1 MVIEDGV
8 VSAEVD
14 NTLQDLHNSS
24 DYTKAEF
31 NNIVLLFTQNI
42 NEKVIIMAGQSWS
55 IVRFSLQLDWSD
67 QSVLTNCKHL

>member
-8 VSAEVD
+8 VSAEAD
-14 NTLQDLHNSS
+14 NTLQDLHNYS
-24 DYTKAEF
+24 DDTKAEF

-67 QSVLTNCKHL
+67 QSVLTKL

>member
-8 VSAEVD
+8 VSAKAD

-24 DYTKAEF
+24 DDKKAEF
-31 NNIVLLFTQNI
+31 NNIVPLFTQNI
-42 NEKVIIMAGQSWS
+42 NKKVIIMAGQSWS

>member
-8 VSAEVD
+8 VSAEAD
-14 NTLQDLHNSS
+14 NTLQDLHNYS
-24 DYTKAEF
+24 DDTKAEF

-67 QSVLTNCKHL
+67 